1 MMNLPS
7 VNGFKWSE
15 IIPYTDLDMLEGIDG
30 YPQNLL
36 TYDQT
41 MASARLLA
49 TSRFKWQSKDIQPK
63 NQLSEYIEK
72 LLFIKGQCALFK
84 EVDGWK
90 VKCCVPTGGINEYGQ
105 PSSFTIT
112 DYNGN
117 GTTTVDIDDERFIW
131 IKNNND
137 CIPTIFWILKYCNR
151 VAKLE
156 RTMDLNI
163 DAQKTP
169 YMIETSP
176 EVHLSIQNIFK
187 QIRAM
192 DEVVYVDQKTG
203 IKDNVKVLNLE
214 VPYLVDKLY
223 TQKTNEFNDLLNFLG
238 INTVKEKTAHI
249 LYKEATATDE
259 LTDSYL
265 DMFSA
270 PRINA
275 LKLAKERGLDLS
287 LSILSTD
294 SEDMED
300 NRELNENNN
309 GKAISSAAAENK
321 ELGTDAERIIKK
333 KSKYVEG

>member
-1 MMNLPS
+1 MGLPTT
-7 VNGFKWSE
+7 NGFNWFESV
-15 IIPYTDLDMLEGIDG
+15 PYSNLDAIEGVDG
-30 YPQNLL
+30 YPSNLF
-36 TYDQT
+36 TYDQV
-41 MASARLLA
+41 MANARLLA
-49 TSRFKWQSKDIQPK
+49 TSRFKWRSEQIEPMDH
-63 NQLSEYIEK
+63 LSEYIEM
-72 LLFIKGQCALFK
+72 LLYLKGQCALFN
-84 EVDGWK
+84 DNGQWK
-90 VKCCVPTGGINEYGQ
+90 VRCCVPTGGVNEYGE
-105 PSSFTIT
+105 PNSFTLT

-117 GTTTVDIDDERFIW
+117 NTIVVNSNDERFIQ

-137 CIPTIFWILKYCNR
+137 CIPTSFWIFKYVNR

-176 EVHLSIQNIFK
+176 EIHLSIQNIFK
-187 QIRAM
+187 QIK
-192 DEVVYVDQKTG
+192 E
-203 IKDNVKVLNLE
+203 KDNVKVLKLD

-265 DMFSA
+265 DMFSST
-270 PRINA
+270 RIRA
-275 LKLAKERGLDLS
+275 LEIAKKRGIDLS

-294 SEDMED
+294 DEDADD
-300 NRELNENNN
+300 NKELNENNN
-309 GKAISSAAAENK
+309 GKEIESPNASVK
-321 ELGTDAERIIKK
+321 EVG
-333 KSKYVEG
+333 

>member
-1 MMNLPS
+1 MMNLPQA
-7 VNGFKWSE
+7 NGFKWSE
-15 IIPYTDLDMLEGIDG
+15 IIPYTDLDMLEGVDG
-30 YPQNLL
+30 YPQNLM

-49 TSRFKWQSKDIQPK
+49 TNRFKWESDEIQPK
-63 NQLSEYIEK
+63 KQLSEYIEK

-84 EVDGWK
+84 DIDGWK

-105 PSSFTIT
+105 PSSFTLT

-117 GTTTVDIDDERFIW
+117 GTVTVDIDDERFIW

-151 VAKLE
+151 VAKIE

-169 YMIETSP
+169 YVIETSP

-203 IKDNVKVLNLE
+203 IKDNVKVLDLNA
-214 VPYLVDKLY
+214 PYLVDQLY
-223 TQKTNEFNDLLNFLG
+223 SQKVNEYNDLLNFLG
-238 INTVKEKTAHI
+238 LNTVKEKRERL
-249 LYKEATATDE
+249 LYDEARISDE
-259 LTDSYL
+259 ITDSYL
-265 DMFSA
+265 DMFA
-270 PRINA
+270 RPRVLAYREMKEKGINVKLLE
-275 LKLAKERGLDLS
+275 LKVDN
-287 LSILSTD
+287 
-294 SEDMED
+294 DMD
-300 NRELNENNN
+300 AINVSDTGDENNEQN
-309 GKAISSAAAENK
+309 NKPVEVTEDTNVK
-321 ELGTDAERIIKK
+321 ELK
-333 KSKYVEG
+333 

>member
-1 MMNLPS
+1 MSLPTTEKF
-7 VNGFKWSE
+7 NWFE
-15 IIPYTDLDMLEGIDG
+15 AIPFTNLDMLEGVDG

-49 TSRFKWQSKDIQPK
+49 TSRFKWESDEVKPQDR
-63 NQLSEYIEK
+63 LSEYIEM
-72 LLFIKGQCALFK
+72 LLYLKGQCALFNDNG
-84 EVDGWK
+84 EWK
-90 VKCCVPTGGINEYGQ
+90 VRCCVPTGGINEYGE
-105 PSSFTIT
+105 PNSFTLT

-117 GTTTVDIDDERFIW
+117 NTVVVDINDGRFIW
-131 IKNNND
+131 IKNNAA
-137 CIPTIFWILKYCNR
+137 CIPTIFWIIKYCNR

-169 YMIETSP
+169 FIIETSP

-187 QIRAM
+187 QIKEM
-192 DEVVYVDQKTG
+192 DEVVYVDQKSG

-214 VPYLVDKLY
+214 VPYLVDQLY
-223 TQKTNEFNDLLNFLG
+223 TQKTNEYNDLLNFLG

-270 PRINA
+270 PRIKA
-275 LKLAKERGLDLS
+275 LEIAKKRGVNLK

-294 SEDMED
+294 NEEADD
-300 NRELNENNN
+300 NAELNKDNN
-309 GKAISSAAAENK
+309 GKEIKNPAARNE
-321 ELGTDAERIIKK
+321 
-333 KSKYVEG
+333 VV

>member
-1 MMNLPS
+1 MMNLPQA
-7 VNGFKWSE
+7 NGFKWSE
-15 IIPYTDLDMLEGIDG
+15 IIPYTDLDMLEGVDG
-30 YPQNLL
+30 YPQNLV

-49 TSRFKWQSKDIQPK
+49 TNRFKWESDEIQPK
-63 NQLSEYIEK
+63 KQLSEYIEK

-84 EVDGWK
+84 DIDGWK

-105 PSSFTIT
+105 PSSFTLT

-117 GTTTVDIDDERFIW
+117 GTVTVDIDDERFIW

-151 VAKLE
+151 VAKIE

-169 YMIETSP
+169 YVIETSP

-203 IKDNVKVLNLE
+203 IKDNVKVLDLNA
-214 VPYLVDKLY
+214 PYLVDQLY
-223 TQKTNEFNDLLNFLG
+223 SQKVNEYNDLLNFLG
-238 INTVKEKTAHI
+238 LNTVKEKRERL
-249 LYKEATATDE
+249 LYDEARISDE
-259 LTDSYL
+259 ITDSYL
-265 DMFSA
+265 DMFA
-270 PRINA
+270 RPRVLAYREMKEKGINVKLLE
-275 LKLAKERGLDLS
+275 LKVDN
-287 LSILSTD
+287 
-294 SEDMED
+294 DMD
-300 NRELNENNN
+300 AMNVADTGDENNEQN
-309 GKAISSAAAENK
+309 NQPVEVTEDTNIK
-321 ELGTDAERIIKK
+321 EIK
-333 KSKYVEG
+333 

>member
-1 MMNLPS
+1 MMNLPQ

-15 IIPYTDLDMLEGIDG
+15 IIPYTDLDMLEGVDG
-30 YPQNLL
+30 YPQNLI

-49 TSRFKWQSKDIQPK
+49 TNRFKWESDEIQPK
-63 NQLSEYIEK
+63 KQLSEYIEK

-84 EVDGWK
+84 EGDSWK

-105 PSSFTIT
+105 PSSFTLT

-117 GTTTVDIDDERFIW
+117 GTVTVDIDDERFIW

-151 VAKLE
+151 VAKIE

-169 YMIETSP
+169 YVIETSP

-203 IKDNVKVLNLE
+203 IKDNVKVLDLNA
-214 VPYLVDKLY
+214 PYLVDQLY
-223 TQKTNEFNDLLNFLG
+223 SQKVNEYNDLLNFLG
-238 INTVKEKTAHI
+238 LNTVKEKRERL
-249 LYKEATATDE
+249 LYDEARISDE
-259 LTDSYL
+259 ITDSYL
-265 DMFSA
+265 DMFA
-270 PRINA
+270 RPRVLAYREMKEKGINVKLLE
-275 LKLAKERGLDLS
+275 LKVDN
-287 LSILSTD
+287 
-294 SEDMED
+294 DMD
-300 NRELNENNN
+300 AMNVSDTGDENNEQN
-309 GKAISSAAAENK
+309 NKPVEVTENTNNK
-321 ELGTDAERIIKK
+321 EIK
-333 KSKYVEG
+333 

>member
-1 MMNLPS
+1 MMNLPQ

-15 IIPYTDLDMLEGIDG
+15 IIPYTDLDMLEGVDG

-36 TYDQT
+36 TFDQT

-49 TSRFKWQSKDIQPK
+49 TNRFKWESDEIQPK
-63 NQLSEYIEK
+63 KQLSEYIEK

-84 EVDGWK
+84 EIDGWK

-105 PSSFTIT
+105 PGSFTLT

-117 GTTTVDIDDERFIW
+117 GTVTVDIDDERFIW

-151 VAKLE
+151 VAKIE

-169 YMIETSP
+169 YVIETSP

-203 IKDNVKVLNLE
+203 IKDNVKVLDLNA
-214 VPYLVDKLY
+214 PYLVDQLY
-223 TQKTNEFNDLLNFLG
+223 SQKVNEYNDLLNFLG
-238 INTVKEKTAHI
+238 LNTVKEKRERL
-249 LYKEATATDE
+249 LYDEARISDE
-259 LTDSYL
+259 ITDSYL
-265 DMFSA
+265 DMFA
-270 PRINA
+270 RPRVLAYREMKEKGINVKLLELKVDNDMDAINA
-275 LKLAKERGLDLS
+275 SDTGD
-287 LSILSTD
+287 
-294 SEDMED
+294 
-300 NRELNENNN
+300 ENNEQN
-309 GKAISSAAAENK
+309 NQPVEKAENTNIK
-321 ELGTDAERIIKK
+321 EIK
-333 KSKYVEG
+333 

>member
-1 MMNLPS
+1 MGLPTTQGFNWFESVPFVNLDAIEN
-7 VNGFKWSE
+7 V
-15 IIPYTDLDMLEGIDG
+15 DG
-30 YPQNLL
+30 YPRNLL
-36 TYDQT
+36 TYDQV
-41 MASARLLA
+41 MANARLLA
-49 TSRFKWQSKDIQPK
+49 TSRFKWHSEKIQPIDH
-63 NQLSEYIEK
+63 LSEYIEM
-72 LLFIKGQCALFK
+72 LLYLKGQCALFN
-84 EVDGWK
+84 DNGQWK
-90 VKCCVPTGGINEYGQ
+90 VRCCVPTGGINEYGE
-105 PSSFTIT
+105 PNSFTLT

-117 GTTTVDIDDERFIW
+117 NTVTVDGDDGRFIW
-131 IKNNND
+131 IKNNRD
-137 CIPTIFWILKYCNR
+137 CIPTIFWIIKYCNR
-151 VAKLE
+151 VAKIE

-169 YMIETSP
+169 FMIETSP

-187 QIRAM
+187 QIKEM

-249 LYKEATATDE
+249 LYKEAMATDE

-270 PRINA
+270 PRIRA
-275 LKLAKERGLDLS
+275 LEIAKKRGLDLS

-294 SEDMED
+294 DEEMDGNE
-300 NRELNENNN
+300 ELNENNN
-309 GKAISSAAAENK
+309 GKEIKNPAARNE
-321 ELGTDAERIIKK
+321 E
-333 KSKYVEG
+333 V

>member
-105 PSSFTIT
+105 PSSFTLT

-117 GTTTVDIDDERFIW
+117 GTVTVDIDDERFIW

-151 VAKLE
+151 VAKIE

-169 YMIETSP
+169 YVIETSP

-203 IKDNVKVLNLE
+203 IKDNVKVLDLNA
-214 VPYLVDKLY
+214 PYLVDQLY
-223 TQKTNEFNDLLNFLG
+223 SQKVNEYNDLLNFLG
-238 INTVKEKTAHI
+238 LNTVKEKRERL
-249 LYKEATATDE
+249 LYDEARISDE
-259 LTDSYL
+259 ITDSYL
-265 DMFSA
+265 DMFA
-270 PRINA
+270 RPRVLAYREMKEKGINVKLLE
-275 LKLAKERGLDLS
+275 LKVDN
-287 LSILSTD
+287 
-294 SEDMED
+294 DMD
-300 NRELNENNN
+300 AMNVSDTGDENNEQN
-309 GKAISSAAAENK
+309 NKPVEVTEDKNVK
-321 ELGTDAERIIKK
+321 ELK
-333 KSKYVEG
+333 

>member
-1 MMNLPS
+1 MMNLPQ

-15 IIPYTDLDMLEGIDG
+15 IIPYTDLDMLEGVDG

-49 TSRFKWQSKDIQPK
+49 TNRFKWESDEIQPK
-63 NQLSEYIEK
+63 KQLSEYIEK

-84 EVDGWK
+84 EIDGWK

-105 PSSFTIT
+105 PSSFTLT

-117 GTTTVDIDDERFIW
+117 GTVTVDIDDERFIW

-151 VAKLE
+151 VAKIE

-169 YMIETSP
+169 YVIETSP

-203 IKDNVKVLNLE
+203 IKDNVKVLDLNA
-214 VPYLVDKLY
+214 PYLVDQLY
-223 TQKTNEFNDLLNFLG
+223 SQKVNEYNDLLNFLG
-238 INTVKEKTAHI
+238 LNTVKEKRERL
-249 LYKEATATDE
+249 LYDEARISDE
-259 LTDSYL
+259 ITDSYL
-265 DMFSA
+265 DMFA
-270 PRINA
+270 RPRVLAYREMKEKGINVKLLE
-275 LKLAKERGLDLS
+275 LKVDN
-287 LSILSTD
+287 
-294 SEDMED
+294 DMD
-300 NRELNENNN
+300 ATNVSDTGDENNEQN
-309 GKAISSAAAENK
+309 NKPVEVTEDTNIK
-321 ELGTDAERIIKK
+321 ELK
-333 KSKYVEG
+333 

>member
-1 MMNLPS
+1 MMNLPQMD
-7 VNGFKWSE
+7 GFKWSE
-15 IIPYTDLDMLEGIDG
+15 IIPYTDLDMLEGVDG

-36 TYDQT
+36 TFDQT

-49 TSRFKWQSKDIQPK
+49 TNRFKWESDEIQPK
-63 NQLSEYIEK
+63 KQLSEYIEK

-84 EVDGWK
+84 DIDGWK

-105 PSSFTIT
+105 PSSFTLT

-151 VAKLE
+151 VAKIE

-169 YMIETSP
+169 FMIETSP

-203 IKDNVKVLNLE
+203 IKDNVKVLDLNA
-214 VPYLVDKLY
+214 PYLVDQLY
-223 TQKTNEFNDLLNFLG
+223 SQKVNEYNDLLNFLG
-238 INTVKEKTAHI
+238 LNTVKEKRERL
-249 LYKEATATDE
+249 LYDEARISDE
-259 LTDSYL
+259 ITDSYL
-265 DMFSA
+265 DMFA
-270 PRINA
+270 RPRVLAYREMKEKGINVKLLE
-275 LKLAKERGLDLS
+275 LKVDN
-287 LSILSTD
+287 
-294 SEDMED
+294 DMD
-300 NRELNENNN
+300 AINVSDTGDENN
-309 GKAISSAAAENK
+309 EQNK
-321 ELGTDAERIIKK
+321 PVETTEDTNMKQIK
-333 KSKYVEG
+333 

>member
-1 MMNLPS
+1 MGLPTT
-7 VNGFKWSE
+7 NGFNWFESV
-15 IIPYTDLDMLEGIDG
+15 PYSNLDAIEGVDG
-30 YPQNLL
+30 YPSNLF
-36 TYDQT
+36 TYDQV
-41 MASARLLA
+41 MANARLLA
-49 TSRFKWQSKDIQPK
+49 TSRFKWRSEQIEPMDH
-63 NQLSEYIEK
+63 LSEYIEM
-72 LLFIKGQCALFK
+72 LLYLNGPCALFN
-84 EVDGWK
+84 DNGQWK
-90 VKCCVPTGGINEYGQ
+90 VRCCVPTGGKNKKKKKN
-105 PSSFTIT
+105 SFTLT

-117 GTTTVDIDDERFIW
+117 NTVVVNSNDERFIQ

-137 CIPTIFWILKYCNR
+137 CIPTSFWIFKYVNR

-176 EVHLSIQNIFK
+176 EIHLSIQNIFK
-187 QIRAM
+187 QIKEM

-203 IKDNVKVLNLE
+203 IKDNVKVLKLD

-265 DMFSA
+265 DMFSST
-270 PRINA
+270 RIRA
-275 LKLAKERGLDLS
+275 LEIAKKRGIDLS

-294 SEDMED
+294 DEDADD
-300 NRELNENNN
+300 NKELNENNN
-309 GKAISSAAAENK
+309 GKEIESPNASVK
-321 ELGTDAERIIKK
+321 EVG
-333 KSKYVEG
+333 